1 MRSFDMLGL
10 VLSHGIIILFSDVLR
25 NRMVLYLCIKDR
37 IGPGKAGNG
46 VLEIPIS
53 IISFGGGC
61 PWTLLEVQT
70 FGIHAR
76 PYVAPGTCLLVNRPS
91 PWRPPVYNMNT
102 VFRESKLGK
111 HTKKVL

>member
-1 MRSFDMLGL
+1 MRPEAGSNMRSFDMLGL

-53 IISFGGGC
+53 IISFGGGM
-61 PWTLLEVQT
+61 PLD
-70 FGIHAR
+70 
-76 PYVAPGTCLLVNRPS
+76 S
-91 PWRPPVYNMNT
+91 PRSSNLRHSCSPLCCTRHV
-102 VFRESKLGK
+102 SAC
-111 HTKKVL
+111 